1 MRRIASL
8 IIAFWLAF
16 SGMASGFCY
25 LALFGVEEKGWELLA
40 AGFVFAVGAAW
51 LYSEV
56 TATAPDEDSS
66 WRQVISPNI
75 GSASPSSAGPAFA
88 KQFGVARVPSSGS
101 RGNEA
106 GPVHPMRLLILAV

>member
-25 LALFGVEEKGWELLA
+25 FALFGVEEKGWELLA

-66 WRQVISPNI
+66 GRQD
-75 GSASPSSAGPAFA
+75 
-88 KQFGVARVPSSGS
+88 
-101 RGNEA
+101 
-106 GPVHPMRLLILAV
+106 HLT